1 MAHHRKRD
9 DEEDEGTILGVG
21 RPVVGF
27 RNWEGYAAARE
38 GPETRFRD
46 RRGMCAKA
54 QADLLQRWRPELMLD
69 RGSLEEVLRED
80 RCVRLS
86 WKMGRR
92 INRFGVD

>member
-1 MAHHRKRD
+1 MAHHRRHDD
-9 DEEDEGTILGVG
+9 DEEEEEAAALLGVG
-21 RPVVGF
+21 RPSVGF

-54 QADLLQRWRPELMLD
+54 QAELLQRRRPELMLD

-80 RCVRLS
+80 RCVRL
-86 WKMGRR
+86 
-92 INRFGVD
+92 